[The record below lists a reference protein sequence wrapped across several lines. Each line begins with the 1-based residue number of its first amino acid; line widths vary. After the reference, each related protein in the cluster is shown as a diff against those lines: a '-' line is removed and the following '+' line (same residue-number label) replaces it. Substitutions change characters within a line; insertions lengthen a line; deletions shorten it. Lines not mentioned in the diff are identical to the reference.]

1 MKSILILIWVLIAI
15 FAAFF
20 VFAQLKKGTLLTP
33 REFKFFLFGLFM
45 AGFPHFINM
54 F

>member
-1 MKSILILIWVLIAI
+1 MKLILILIWVIIAI

-20 VFAQLKKGTLLTP
+20 VLTQLKKGTFITP
-33 REFKFFLFGLFM
+33 REFKFFLFGLFI
-45 AGFPHFINM
+45 AAFPHFINT